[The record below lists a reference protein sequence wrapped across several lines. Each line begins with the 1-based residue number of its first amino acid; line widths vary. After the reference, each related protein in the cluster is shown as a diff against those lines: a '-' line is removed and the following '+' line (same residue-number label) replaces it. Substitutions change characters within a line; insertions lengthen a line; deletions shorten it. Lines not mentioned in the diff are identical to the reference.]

1 MDVTSAAVG
10 AFGGLYLTRD
20 ASPLA
25 YPLGAALAIQQ
36 LHDVGFGAWLASRS
50 PSFLR
55 QRPVLDVFT
64 RYAEE
69 VGTTVLVVDAAI
81 VEQGSSSEPAL
92 CFPGLRRGD
101 QRVGLPPRTWSSS
114 RPLHASPER
123 ADRRLKRE
131 ARTCVPFGRDNAS
144 FFQVCTSRVAHMFEP
159 GHLDRLAS
167 KDTAARAR
175 LSVFRPLLN
184 QAYRKHAFAFRIHSD
199 ETVVDATTNE
209 PVGDA
214 SDRLIDTPFG
224 DDFCTSWPS
233 STRRCGAN

>member
-1 MDVTSAAVG
+1 MVVRARTFQNMCTYSKKERDARPTSRRRRRPRRGSHHLGHARRNRPGESIREWYATGASAGIMGVTSAAVE

-81 VEQGSSSEPAL
+81 VAGVVFGARTVLPRL
-92 CFPGLRRGD
+92 GD
-101 QRVGLPPRTWSSS
+101 AETKGVGL
-114 RPLHASPER
+114 
-123 ADRRLKRE
+123 
-131 ARTCVPFGRDNAS
+131 
-144 FFQVCTSRVAHMFEP
+144 
-159 GHLDRLAS
+159 LAS
-167 KDTAARAR
+167 Y
-175 LSVFRPLLN
+175 LVFLLVHSMRPPN
-184 QAYRKHAFAFRIHSD
+184 AP
-199 ETVVDATTNE
+199 TGV
-209 PVGDA
+209 
-214 SDRLIDTPFG
+214 
-224 DDFCTSWPS
+224 
-233 STRRCGAN
+233 